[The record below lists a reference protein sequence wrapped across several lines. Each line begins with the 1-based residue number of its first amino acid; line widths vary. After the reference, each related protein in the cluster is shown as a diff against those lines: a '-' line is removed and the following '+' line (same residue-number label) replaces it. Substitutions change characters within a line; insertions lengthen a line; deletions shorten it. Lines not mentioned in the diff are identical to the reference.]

1 MDKDTA
7 KNIREI
13 INNVEKYNKILEDL
27 NTTNCVFS
35 IQCRSDFCGL
45 SFDIAEIDKGL
56 IEIIKNY
63 YEQKYDEIYKKLK
76 EC

>member
-27 NTTNCVFS
+27 NTTNCVF
-35 IQCRSDFCGL
+35 F
-45 SFDIAEIDKGL
+45 
-56 IEIIKNY
+56 NTM
-63 YEQKYDEIYKKLK
+63 QK
-76 EC
+76 